1 MIGFPNGARRNSS
14 WMLSMISFV
23 FPLPDLPTKN
33 SAPKLEDPSLFISIY
48 FIECWRK
55 WPIWSI
61 GKNGL
66 FTYKKLIISAH
77 LSLPNIYFYRSPI
90 PKNEL
95 NPLYY
100 SYYPYPVPYGED
112 PVLIRNL
119 QKAINGEFSAI
130 QCYRK
135 LAELAHSDEVRKQIE
150 EIRRDEIRHLRE
162 FSTLYGS
169 ITGKHIMPK
178 QTEECPDNFTRGLDA
193 AFKDEQETVDFYLRA
208 AEETSKLK
216 AKGVFT
222 RAARD
227 EQNHAVWFLYY
238 LMER

>member
-1 MIGFPNGARRNSS
+1 M
-14 WMLSMISFV
+14 
-23 FPLPDLPTKN
+23 
-33 SAPKLEDPSLFISIY
+33 
-48 FIECWRK
+48 
-55 WPIWSI
+55 
-61 GKNGL
+61 
-66 FTYKKLIISAH
+66 H
-77 LSLPNIYFYRSPI
+77 
-90 PKNEL
+90 
-95 NPLYY
+95 Y
-100 SYYPYPVPYGED
+100 SYYPYPVPYRGD

-208 AEETSKLK
+208 AEETSNLK

>member
-1 MIGFPNGARRNSS
+1 M
-14 WMLSMISFV
+14 
-23 FPLPDLPTKN
+23 
-33 SAPKLEDPSLFISIY
+33 
-48 FIECWRK
+48 
-55 WPIWSI
+55 
-61 GKNGL
+61 
-66 FTYKKLIISAH
+66 H
-77 LSLPNIYFYRSPI
+77 
-90 PKNEL
+90 
-95 NPLYY
+95 Y
-100 SYYPYPVPYGED
+100 SYYPYPVPYRED

-130 QCYRK
+130 QCYRR
-135 LAELAHSDEVRKQIE
+135 LAELAERDEVRKQIE

-208 AEETSKLK
+208 AEETSNLK

-238 LMER
+238 LSKR

>member
-1 MIGFPNGARRNSS
+1 M
-14 WMLSMISFV
+14 
-23 FPLPDLPTKN
+23 
-33 SAPKLEDPSLFISIY
+33 
-48 FIECWRK
+48 
-55 WPIWSI
+55 
-61 GKNGL
+61 
-66 FTYKKLIISAH
+66 H
-77 LSLPNIYFYRSPI
+77 
-90 PKNEL
+90 
-95 NPLYY
+95 Y
-100 SYYPYPVPYGED
+100 SYYPYPVPYRED

-130 QCYRK
+130 QCYRR
-135 LAELAHSDEVRKQIE
+135 LAELADRAEVRKQIE

-178 QTEECPDNFTRGLDA
+178 QTEECPDHFMRGLDA

-208 AEETSKLK
+208 AEETSNLK
-216 AKGVFT
+216 AKGIFT

-238 LMER
+238 LAKR

>member
-1 MIGFPNGARRNSS
+1 M
-14 WMLSMISFV
+14 
-23 FPLPDLPTKN
+23 
-33 SAPKLEDPSLFISIY
+33 
-48 FIECWRK
+48 
-55 WPIWSI
+55 
-61 GKNGL
+61 
-66 FTYKKLIISAH
+66 
-77 LSLPNIYFYRSPI
+77 
-90 PKNEL
+90 
-95 NPLYY
+95 YY
-100 SYYPYPVPYGED
+100 SYYPYPVPYRED

-169 ITGKHIMPK
+169 ITSKHIMPK

-193 AFKDEQETVDFYLRA
+193 AFKDKQETVDFYLRA
-208 AEETSKLK
+208 AEETSNLK

-222 RAARD
+222 RARRD

>member
-1 MIGFPNGARRNSS
+1 M
-14 WMLSMISFV
+14 
-23 FPLPDLPTKN
+23 
-33 SAPKLEDPSLFISIY
+33 
-48 FIECWRK
+48 
-55 WPIWSI
+55 
-61 GKNGL
+61 
-66 FTYKKLIISAH
+66 H
-77 LSLPNIYFYRSPI
+77 
-90 PKNEL
+90 
-95 NPLYY
+95 Y
-100 SYYPYPVPYGED
+100 SYYPYPVPYRED

-208 AEETSKLK
+208 AEERGRACAELDTEAAISFHTLCK
-216 AKGVFT
+216 AFD
-222 RAARD
+222 RRH
-227 EQNHAVWFLYY
+227 HAD
-238 LMER
+238 RSGDS

>member
-1 MIGFPNGARRNSS
+1 M
-14 WMLSMISFV
+14 
-23 FPLPDLPTKN
+23 
-33 SAPKLEDPSLFISIY
+33 
-48 FIECWRK
+48 
-55 WPIWSI
+55 
-61 GKNGL
+61 
-66 FTYKKLIISAH
+66 H
-77 LSLPNIYFYRSPI
+77 
-90 PKNEL
+90 
-95 NPLYY
+95 Y
-100 SYYPYPVPYGED
+100 SYYPYPVPYRED

-135 LAELAHSDEVRKQIE
+135 LAELAHSDEVRKKIE

-208 AEETSKLK
+208 AEETSNLK

>member
-1 MIGFPNGARRNSS
+1 M
-14 WMLSMISFV
+14 
-23 FPLPDLPTKN
+23 
-33 SAPKLEDPSLFISIY
+33 
-48 FIECWRK
+48 
-55 WPIWSI
+55 
-61 GKNGL
+61 
-66 FTYKKLIISAH
+66 
-77 LSLPNIYFYRSPI
+77 
-90 PKNEL
+90 
-95 NPLYY
+95 YY
-100 SYYPYPVPYGED
+100 SYYPYPVPYRED

-169 ITGKHIMPK
+169 ITSKHIMPK
-178 QTEECPDNFTRGLDA
+178 QTEECPDNFTRALDA

-208 AEETSKLK
+208 AEETSNLK

-222 RAARD
+222 RD

>member
-1 MIGFPNGARRNSS
+1 M
-14 WMLSMISFV
+14 
-23 FPLPDLPTKN
+23 
-33 SAPKLEDPSLFISIY
+33 
-48 FIECWRK
+48 
-55 WPIWSI
+55 
-61 GKNGL
+61 
-66 FTYKKLIISAH
+66 
-77 LSLPNIYFYRSPI
+77 
-90 PKNEL
+90 EL
-95 NPLYY
+95 NPLALQLL
-100 SYYPYPVPYGED
+100 SLSGAIPGRSCFDSE
-112 PVLIRNL
+112 L

-208 AEETSKLK
+208 AEETSNLK

>member
-1 MIGFPNGARRNSS
+1 M
-14 WMLSMISFV
+14 
-23 FPLPDLPTKN
+23 
-33 SAPKLEDPSLFISIY
+33 
-48 FIECWRK
+48 
-55 WPIWSI
+55 
-61 GKNGL
+61 
-66 FTYKKLIISAH
+66 
-77 LSLPNIYFYRSPI
+77 
-90 PKNEL
+90 
-95 NPLYY
+95 
-100 SYYPYPVPYGED
+100 
-112 PVLIRNL
+112 
-119 QKAINGEFSAI
+119 NGEFSAI

-208 AEETSKLK
+208 AEETSNLK

>member
-1 MIGFPNGARRNSS
+1 M
-14 WMLSMISFV
+14 
-23 FPLPDLPTKN
+23 
-33 SAPKLEDPSLFISIY
+33 
-48 FIECWRK
+48 
-55 WPIWSI
+55 
-61 GKNGL
+61 
-66 FTYKKLIISAH
+66 H
-77 LSLPNIYFYRSPI
+77 
-90 PKNEL
+90 
-95 NPLYY
+95 Y
-100 SYYPYPVPYGED
+100 SYYPYPVPYRED

-135 LAELAHSDEVRKQIE
+135 LAELAHSDEIRKQVE

-178 QTEECPDNFTRGLDA
+178 QTEECPDNFTRGLNA

-208 AEETSKLK
+208 AEETSNLK